1 MIAATAAHHSLTVLH
16 DDADYRTATTVVAV
30 ESAAGRPV
38 GMGAAGMSE
47 YQYYEFLALDRP
59 LTEKQRAEL
68 RSISTR
74 AEITATRFVNEY
86 QWGDLKGDPQKMME
100 RYFDAFLYLA
110 NWGTRRLMFRL
121 PRGVLDPEA
130 ADQYCYADTASLIET
145 GSHLILSLYVDR
157 EPDDYWEEPGGQLAA
172 MVQARSELA
181 AGDLRLLYLAWL
193 LAIQSDEVDDEDTEP
208 PVPAGLGNLSAALQ
222 AVVDF
227 FEIDEDLIAVAAASS
242 ASAQEPKGMGAW
254 IASLPEQ
261 EKDALLARVTAGEGA
276 QVQAL
281 LLRRF
286 RAASGS
292 PPTAPAR
299 TAAELWQVAGDR
311 KAARAEAAERRQRA
325 AEARSAAAQA
335 AAYAKHLDQLAARTE
350 AAWEKAAE
358 LIETR
363 RPGDY
368 DLATSLLGD
377 LQALA
382 DRQGDPAAFTK
393 RFGELRAKHQ
403 RKPSLLDRFD
413 QAGLPS

>member
-1 MIAATAAHHSLTVLH
+1 
-16 DDADYRTATTVVAV
+16 
-30 ESAAGRPV
+30 
-38 GMGAAGMSE
+38 MSE

-59 LTEKQRAEL
+59 LTDKQRAEL

-110 NWGTRRLMFRL
+110 NWGTRRLMFRV
-121 PRGVLDPEA
+121 PCGVLDPETA
-130 ADQYCYADTASLIET
+130 GQYCSTDTASFTET
-145 GSHLILSLYVDR
+145 PSHLIFSLHVDR
-157 EPDDYWEEPGGQLAA
+157 EPDDYWEEPGGELAA

-193 LAIQSDEVDDEDTEP
+193 LALQTDEMDDEDTEP
-208 PVPAGLGNLSAALQ
+208 PVPAGLGNLSASLQ

-242 ASAQEPKGMGAW
+242 PSVREPDGMAGW
-254 IASLPEQ
+254 IMSLPAEQ
-261 EKDALLARVTAGEGA
+261 KDALLARVAAGEGA

-286 RAASGS
+286 RTASGS

-299 TAAELWQVAGDR
+299 TAAELWQAADNR
-311 KAARAEAAERRQRA
+311 KAARAKAAERSQRQA
-325 AEARSAAAQA
+325 QARSAAAQA
-335 AAYAKHLDQLAARTE
+335 AAYAKHLDQLATRTE

-358 LIETR
+358 LIETK
-363 RPGDY
+363 RPRDY
-368 DLATSLLGD
+368 DLAVSLLRD

-382 DRQGDPAAFTK
+382 DRQEDPAAFRK
-393 RFGELRAKHQ
+393 RFLDLRVQHQ

-413 QAGLPS
+413 QAGLPG

>member
-1 MIAATAAHHSLTVLH
+1 
-16 DDADYRTATTVVAV
+16 
-30 ESAAGRPV
+30 
-38 GMGAAGMSE
+38 MSE

-86 QWGDLKGDPQKMME
+86 QWGDLKGDPRTMVE

-121 PRGVLDPEA
+121 PRGVLDSETA
-130 ADQYCYADTASLIET
+130 GQYCCTDTASLIET

-157 EPDDYWEEPGGQLAA
+157 EPDDYWDEPGGQLAA

-193 LAIQSDEVDDEDTEP
+193 LALQSDEVDDENTEP
-208 PVPAGLGNLSAALQ
+208 PVPTGLGNLSASLQ
-222 AVVDF
+222 AIVDF

-242 ASAQEPKGMGAW
+242 PSVREPEGLAGW
-254 IASLPEQ
+254 IASLPAE
-261 EKDALLARVTAGEGA
+261 EKDSLLARVASGEGA

-299 TAAELWQVAGDR
+299 TAAELWQAAGDR
-311 KAARAEAAERRQRA
+311 KAARAKAAEQRRRK
-325 AEARSAAAQA
+325 AEARRAEAQA
-335 AAYAKHLDQLAARTE
+335 AAYAKHLDQLATRAE

-358 LIETR
+358 LIETK
-363 RPGDY
+363 RPRDY
-368 DLATSLLGD
+368 DLAVSLLRD

-382 DRQGDPAAFTK
+382 DRQEDLAAFRT
-393 RFGELRAKHQ
+393 RFGELRAQHQ
-403 RKPSLLDRFD
+403 RKPTLLDRFD
-413 QAGLPS
+413 RAGLPS